1 MTTPLDDFR
10 AYLLQHDTT
19 GFVFAKGRWTETAAT
34 SGTRY
39 IVLRQSASRRP
50 VLNMRY
56 IGVQVLIV
64 GKREE
69 GATMGE
75 VEAFANGL
83 NSFVQQRKTGC
94 SIVAVSTLTDVVGPS
109 FTQENRP
116 VYELNFEMMY
126 QTEEI

>member
-1 MTTPLDDFR
+1 MSSPLDDFR
-10 AYLLQHDTT
+10 AYLSQHDTT
-19 GFVFAKGRWTETAAT
+19 GFTFAKGRWTETANTAN
-34 SGTRY
+34 TRY
-39 IVLRQSASRRP
+39 IVLRQSGSRRP
-50 VLNMRY
+50 VLNLRY

-69 GATMGE
+69 GATMGA

>member
-1 MTTPLDDFR
+1 MSSPLDDFR
-10 AYLLQHDTT
+10 TYLMQLDTT
-19 GFVFAKGRWTETAAT
+19 GFTFAKGRWTEMPATANF
-34 SGTRY
+34 RY

-50 VLNMRY
+50 ILNLRF

-75 VEAFANGL
+75 VEAFANSL
-83 NSFVQQRKTGC
+83 NGFVQQRKTGC

-109 FTQENRP
+109 FTEENRP